1 MLKASTFRLR
11 SVSPVRRSSPGPAV
25 SRAATSE
32 RPSFQRRLT
41 ARSSTPGPSL
51 LTTSLQHYASPADM
65 AHSLPAR
72 PDVSSTASS
81 DNELSDFDLS
91 AMASKRSTP
100 IATSPHQPNEHIRQ
114 ESSVSQS
121 STIPLPKRKRGVRQI
136 SGPFSPS
143 NSAGN
148 SSALSARRRSGIE
161 SEPEDGKLAANS
173 SFLELLQATKPFL
186 SLASGAANFPTKAVP
201 DATAPTPKDSPI
213 VPASALHH
221 ASPDHEQAPSS
232 PSLYEKDI
240 PTSFAASATS
250 ATSTDSPP
258 NEDKPKNGLF
268 EWLSGLLHVKVW
280 QAVVVCSAVFA
291 TGYSIGALPASEC
304 LYCLRLH
311 FTAHFAP
318 RLRL

>member
-1 MLKASTFRLR
+1 MGMCCCSPSNRNANASIYRLR
-11 SVSPVRRSSPGPAV
+11 SVFPVRRSSPGPAV
-25 SRAATSE
+25 SRTATPE

-51 LTTSLQHYASPADM
+51 LTASLQHYASPEYM

-91 AMASKRSTP
+91 SMTSKRSAPVYANPP
-100 IATSPHQPNEHIRQ
+100 IATSPHQPNEHVGR

-121 STIPLPKRKRGVRQI
+121 TTISLPKRKRGIRQT

-148 SSALSARRRSGIE
+148 SSSLSARRRSGIE
-161 SEPEDGKLAANS
+161 SEPEDGKLAADN

-186 SLASGAANFPTKAVP
+186 SLASGAANFTTKAVP
-201 DATAPTPKDSPI
+201 DTAAPTANDSPI

-221 ASPDHEQAPSS
+221 PSPDHEQAPSS
-232 PSLYEKDI
+232 PSIYEKDI
-240 PTSFAASATS
+240 PTSFAASETS
-250 ATSTDSPP
+250 ASATDSPP
-258 NEDKPKNGLF
+258 NQDEPKNGLL

-291 TGYSIGALPASEC
+291 TGYSIGA
-304 LYCLRLH
+304 
-311 FTAHFAP
+311 
-318 RLRL
+318 